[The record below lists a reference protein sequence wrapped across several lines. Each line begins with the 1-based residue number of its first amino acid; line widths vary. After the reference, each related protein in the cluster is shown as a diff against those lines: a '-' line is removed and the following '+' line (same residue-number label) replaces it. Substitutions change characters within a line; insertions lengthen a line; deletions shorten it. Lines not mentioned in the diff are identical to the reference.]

1 MHLKKKVSTLA
12 SIFIVGLAFN
22 VGCSSNEKSGS
33 NVEASSDEVM
43 ENLNAR
49 KAIAMAVD
57 KDNFVDVILNN
68 GSTSANYF
76 IPKNLA
82 LDENQK
88 DFRDTVK
95 DVGYTHDDEKAKEE
109 WEKAKKEIGFDKV
122 TLEMV
127 LSDTE
132 MNRKLGEYVQSE
144 LSILE

>member
-22 VGCSSNEKSGS
+22 VGCSSNGKSGS

-43 ENLNAR
+43 GNLNAR
-49 KAIAMAVD
+49 EAIAMAVD

-76 IPKNLA
+76 VPKNLA

-88 DFRDTVK
+88 DFRDRVK
-95 DVGYTHDDEKAKEE
+95 DVGILMMI
-109 WEKAKKEIGFDKV
+109 KKQKKSGI
-122 TLEMV
+122 
-127 LSDTE
+127 
-132 MNRKLGEYVQSE
+132 KLKKK
-144 LSILE
+144 